1 MLRLSRV
8 KVKRMFHYLSTAPLL
23 PLGCSPGGEQDKHER
38 VVDNWKHVAASA
50 SCASLVLG
58 RRLFLTLGTPFALLV
73 LRARSAT
80 FLRIPYA
87 FLTHSL
93 RRSHDFLACPL
104 LT

>member
-8 KVKRMFHYLSTAPLL
+8 KVKRMFHYLSTTPLL
-23 PLGCSPGGEQDKHER
+23 PLGCSPAQSKLETCRRFR
-38 VVDNWKHVAASA
+38 VLRAIGPRQATFFG
-50 SCASLVLG
+50 LG
-58 RRLFLTLGTPFALLV
+58 TTLGTPFAVLV